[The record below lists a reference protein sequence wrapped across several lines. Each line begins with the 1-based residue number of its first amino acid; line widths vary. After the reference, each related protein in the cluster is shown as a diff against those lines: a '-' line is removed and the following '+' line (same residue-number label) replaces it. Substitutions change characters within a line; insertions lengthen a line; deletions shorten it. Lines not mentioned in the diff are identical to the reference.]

1 MLKISCFSL
10 SISILFSY
18 PMSYAVNLNSCSNLY
33 LLSHNKTTAAANDVK
48 NPMSGVK
55 ANFDP
60 KANIEDAWALYEKQ
74 VASATPK
81 ATKSTEKP
89 SIPSTIQEK
98 KTAQKNQAELPVLS
112 TQPSLVKEIDTIM
125 HELSVDANVNTT
137 RGQKRAKLD
146 ELDLLLQQIID
157 RSNSKTTKATEESLV
172 HNLEYL
178 MARFM
183 KSDFAN
189 VENSAV
195 IFGHIRR
202 VIKHVELSDQ
212 SIYSLKEK
220 IFLNSVAVSRSKKEY
235 IFSQYFIHFL
245 FDRWQ
250 DGTVLKTGSDRI
262 LTISDLAF
270 METVLEYLASYEVKD
285 NGFGKKVEIL
295 NHVQLEVIV
304 VILQDVLRYSNLLGS
319 KTVQSILKNIHQFLT
334 NRIFTWEEKQKS
346 YLLPVGLTVQLNGK
360 EVHPQLAFRD
370 AIKYLLIQLTDFA
383 VISAN
388 DKEYIMSTLQTR
400 GTPGHI
406 RDASRELLKQLE
418 DPTPN

>member
-1 MLKISCFSL
+1 MLKISCLSL

-18 PMSYAVNLNSCSNLY
+18 QMSYAVNLNSCSNLY
-33 LLSHNKTTAAANDVK
+33 LLKQNKTTAAANEVK
-48 NPMSGVK
+48 QASGVK

-60 KANIEDAWALYEKQ
+60 KSNIEDAWALYELQ
-74 VASATPK
+74 TASATST

-89 SIPSTIQEK
+89 SIPLTIQKK
-98 KTAQKNQAELPVLS
+98 KTAQKDFVDLPVLN
-112 TQPSLVKEIDTIM
+112 TQPSLAKEIDMIM
-125 HELSVDANVNTT
+125 HELSVDAKVNTS
-137 RGQKRAKLD
+137 RGQKRSKLD
-146 ELDLLLQQIID
+146 ELDILLQQIID
-157 RSNSKTTKATEESLV
+157 KSNSKTTKATEESLV

-183 KSDFAN
+183 NSDFAN

-220 IFLNSVAVSRSKKEY
+220 IFLNSVVVSRSKKEY

-262 LTISDLAF
+262 LTITDLSF
-270 METVLEYLASYEVKD
+270 METVLEHLASYEVKVNS
-285 NGFGKKVEIL
+285 NGIKVERL

-304 VILQDVLRYSNLLGS
+304 VILQDVLRYSNQIGS

-334 NRIFTWEEKQKS
+334 NRIFTWEDRQKS
-346 YLLPVGLTVQLNGK
+346 YLIPVGLTVQLNGK
-360 EVHPQLAFRD
+360 ELHPQLAFRD
-370 AIKYLLIQLTDFA
+370 AIKYLLIRLVDFG
-383 VISAN
+383 VINAN
-388 DKEYIMSTLQTR
+388 DKEYIMSALQTR
-400 GTPGHI
+400 GTPVNV